1 MRGNPHA
8 AHVVGDLFDVAH
20 RAVLCDRSHQLLGV
34 EAALFGELHELGVDV
49 WHLHVG
55 LPAHES
61 DGEERLDAARATG
74 DHGDR
79 TRRGYRGY
87 GRVADPVATRLV
99 ARTLVVGH
107 NAALLGE
114 GPALLPGLIIHEL
127 HYLLGEGEALFRV
140 VGDAE
145 LYEEIRKAHDP
156 EPNTSVPP
164 AHRVDLV
171 QGVVVLLDDIVQKA
185 DRRVYRLPQVVPV
198 DVSGILAVEAF
209 QVDAPQVAR
218 VIRRQMRLRA
228 WVRRLYR
235 ELRCRVVVV
244 DLVYE
249 HDARLAVEMRTLDD
263 LPEQVPGA
271 NGLHYRSVAG
281 IGKLEV
287 GVRLDGLHELVGY
300 GHGDVEVVDL
310 VVVLLAGDEL
320 LYVGVVHPEDAHV
333 RPTPGPAL
341 LDLVRR
347 SVVDGHER
355 DRTARHAHGRLHQ
368 VVLGTQTR
376 EAEARAA
383 AALVDDRLVLE
394 GVVDAVYGVLDRQH
408 EARGKLLQLPA
419 RVHEGRRVRHEPP
432 AEHHLEEPLLRLL
445 VEPLGLLALFETEF
459 ALRDVRRNPQE
470 HLDGLLCRLAL
481 LVLFEVALPENGAR
495 VLGEFYVCKPV
506 TVYLHTHPL
515 YSTARCSYSIIGFP
529 RVAQDNA
536 GQFSTCRCPSPS
548 RRDARARCGTGPRPC
563 TACTRRRTAGKRPCP
578 SS

>member
-1 MRGNPHA
+1 
-8 AHVVGDLFDVAH
+8 
-20 RAVLCDRSHQLLGV
+20 
-34 EAALFGELHELGVDV
+34 
-49 WHLHVG
+49 
-55 LPAHES
+55 
-61 DGEERLDAARATG
+61 
-74 DHGDR
+74 
-79 TRRGYRGY
+79 
-87 GRVADPVATRLV
+87 
-99 ARTLVVGH
+99 
-107 NAALLGE
+107 
-114 GPALLPGLIIHEL
+114 
-127 HYLLGEGEALFRV
+127 
-140 VGDAE
+140 
-145 LYEEIRKAHDP
+145 
-156 EPNTSVPP
+156 
-164 AHRVDLV
+164 
-171 QGVVVLLDDIVQKA
+171 
-185 DRRVYRLPQVVPV
+185 
-198 DVSGILAVEAF
+198 
-209 QVDAPQVAR
+209 
-218 VIRRQMRLRA
+218 MRLRTRVGA
-228 WVRRLYR
+228 LDL
-235 ELRCRVVVV
+235 ELRRRVVVV

-249 HDARLAVEMRTLDD
+249 HDTRLAVEPRPLHDLAEEVPRPHGLDD
-263 LPEQVPGA
+263 LLITRVPE
-271 NGLHYRSVAG
+271 
-281 IGKLEV
+281 IEV
-287 GVRLDGLHELVGY
+287 RVGLDGLHELVGD
-300 GHGDVEVVDL
+300 GDGDVEVVDL
-310 VVVLLAGDEL
+310 VVVTLAVDEL
-320 LYVGVVHPEDAHV
+320 LDVGVVHPEDAHV
-333 RPTPGPAL
+333 GPPPGAAL

-347 SVVDGHER
+347 CVVDGHEGNGP
-355 DRTARHAHGRLHQ
+355 ARHAHRGLDQ
-368 VVLGTQTR
+368 VVLGTQPR
-376 EAEARAA
+376 EPEARAPT
-383 AALVDDRLVLE
+383 ALVDDGLVLE